1 MANYLIS
8 LSGDMYDG
16 DASAQT
22 AITDA
27 GASVVKSYNFN
38 LTYLI
43 SATGGQLGA
52 IPGVVEAQDADASVN
67 ATMMADV
74 NTDQLKLSV
83 DLSNQV
89 AYNPAYSGTGQHVY
103 LVDTGIDAVHTEFAS
118 ASINNLYS
126 NFSGDAEISEYGDEI
141 AGHGTAIA
149 SLIVGAVC
157 GAATAATLHNV
168 KLFADGVGTLTVGQI
183 VDALEAILVHHNAN
197 TPSQVKVVCM
207 PWTIPQNSFIDAK
220 ILEMDASNLLVVC
233 AAGNAASDV
242 EGYSPA
248 GVNRVLTVGSFNRNL
263 EVSNFTNTPW
273 GTSGAIGG
281 YVNFGA
287 ELDIF
292 ALGVDVDTALAGT
305 SSGYSAITGTSAA
318 CGTVAGIATHY
329 IERYTSKTSDQL
341 KDVIMSEGHFTG
353 QTALVFDTGTTDVDY
368 SSVYKSMIQTENV
381 SQAYLTTA
389 PSGRIIN
396 VQSGTTGS
404 VSIGI
409 NPAATDVAI
418 LDFAPAPAWI
428 SVDLSTGTVS
438 VDADAIGDA
447 QIVPGAV
454 VFAIKGIVDG
464 ETLVEEFSVGVYATA
479 ETELDDA
486 ASYYY
491 DATADEYDAVVSY
504 QVAGVQKP

>member
-43 SATGGQLGA
+43 SATGAQLGA
-52 IPGVVEAQDADASVN
+52 IPGVVEAQDADATVN
-67 ATMMADV
+67 ATMMAAVD
-74 NTDQLKLSV
+74 TDQLKFTV
-83 DLSNQV
+83 DLSGET

-103 LVDTGIDAVHTEFAS
+103 LIDTGIDASHAEFAA

-126 NFSGDAEISEYGDEI
+126 NFSGDAEISEFDDV

-149 SLIVGAVC
+149 SLIVGANC
-157 GAATAATLHNV
+157 GSAPAATLHNV
-168 KLFADGVGTLTVGQI
+168 KLFSDGVGTLTVGQI
-183 VDALEAILVHHNAN
+183 IDALEAILVHHNAN
-197 TPSQVKVVCM
+197 TPSQAKIACM
-207 PWTIPQNSFIDAK
+207 PWTIPQNNFVDAK
-220 ILEMDASNLLVVC
+220 ILEMDASNIMVVC

-242 EGYSPA
+242 NGYSPA
-248 GVNRVLTVGSFNRNL
+248 GVNRVLTVGAFNRDL

-273 GTSGAIGG
+273 GTSAAVGG
-281 YVNFGA
+281 FVNFGA

-292 ALGVDVDTALAGT
+292 ALGVGVDAAAASTAAE
-305 SSGYSAITGTSAA
+305 YIAITGTSAA

-329 IERYTSKTSDQL
+329 IEKYASKTSDEL
-341 KDVIMSEGHFTG
+341 KDVIMSEGHFVG
-353 QTALVFDTGTTDVDY
+353 ESSLVFDTGSTDVDY
-368 SSVYKSMIQTENV
+368 SGVYKSIIQTENV
-381 SQAYLTTA
+381 SQSYLTTA

-396 VQSGTTGS
+396 VQSGATGS
-404 VSIGI
+404 TNLGL
-409 NPAATDVAI
+409 NPAATDVAV

-428 SVDLSTGTVS
+428 SVDLSTGVVS
-438 VDADAIGDA
+438 VDADAIGEA
-447 QIVPGAV
+447 QIVPGVV
-454 VFAIKGIVDG
+454 VFAIKGVVDG
-464 ETLVEEFSVGVYATA
+464 ETQVEEFSVGIYATDVS
-479 ETELDDA
+479 ELNEA

-504 QVAGVQKP
+504 QVAGVSKN